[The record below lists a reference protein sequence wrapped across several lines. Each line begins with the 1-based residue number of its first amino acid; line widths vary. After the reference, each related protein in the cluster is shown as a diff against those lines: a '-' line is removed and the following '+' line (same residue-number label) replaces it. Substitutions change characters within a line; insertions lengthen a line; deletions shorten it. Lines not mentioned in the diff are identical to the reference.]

1 MCWNASVS
9 LNTYILGLF
18 CCLFAYFNNKISFL
32 NVLFFQ
38 SFMLIQLLEYFI
50 WSKQFSNSLLSK
62 LSYILVL
69 SQPFFGLLSSD
80 ISIKYSL
87 VILYV
92 FFVAALMSFNQW
104 SSIDFRSIPAS
115 NGHLSWHWLQIPLP
129 WLIIWFLFLITK
141 TVSNKEWF
149 FALFMTLAVSV
160 SYILY
165 NKTLT
170 WGSLWC
176 WISNV
181 FSLYLIYI
189 VFADDVCLY
198 LKI

>member
-1 MCWNASVS
+1 
-9 LNTYILGLF
+9 
-18 CCLFAYFNNKISFL
+18 
-32 NVLFFQ
+32 
-38 SFMLIQLLEYFI
+38 MLMQLLEYFI

-62 LSYILVL
+62 LSYMLVL

-80 ISIKYSL
+80 ISIKYNL

-92 FFVAALMSFNQW
+92 FFVAALLLFNQW
-104 SSIDFRSIPAS
+104 SSTDFRSIPAS
-115 NGHLSWHWLQIPLP
+115 NGHLAWHWLQLSLP

-141 TVSNKEWF
+141 TLSNKEWF

-176 WISNV
+176 WFSNV